1 MEGVESGVSQCSP
14 VISGINRQQACS
26 SQPAADIHHATF
38 TRFVMI
44 STMEHRSACIFLAKS
59 LSSPAFYPARFNGMK
74 RYTSAEHAIRTHL
87 SLSLSYILARQAFQF
102 LPANN
107 EFHPEK

>member
-14 VISGINRQQACS
+14 ANVISGINRQQACS

-87 SLSLSYILARQAFQF
+87 SLSLSLLYSCEASISIPAR
-102 LPANN
+102 
-107 EFHPEK
+107 E